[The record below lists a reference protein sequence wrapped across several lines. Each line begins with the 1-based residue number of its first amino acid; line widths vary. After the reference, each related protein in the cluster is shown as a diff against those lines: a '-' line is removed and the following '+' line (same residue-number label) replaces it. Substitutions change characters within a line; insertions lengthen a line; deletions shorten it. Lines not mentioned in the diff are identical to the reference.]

1 MKKYIILLLFLSGCS
16 FNTDSAY
23 WQDNTNYDYE
33 DILYDKDYT
42 LEEYKKNLEM
52 YNKKNKI
59 PDLN

>member
-1 MKKYIILLLFLSGCS
+1 MKKYIILLLLLSGCS
-16 FNTDSAY
+16 FNADSTY
-23 WQDNTNYDYE
+23 WQDSTNYDYE

>member
-1 MKKYIILLLFLSGCS
+1 MKKYIILLLLLSGCS
-16 FNTDSAY
+16 FNADSVY
-23 WQDNTNYDYE
+23 WQDSTNYDYE

-52 YNKKNKI
+52 YNKKNNI